1 VLFGLTQRKSVEF
14 ILNTLKSNGLELAG
28 VEINPVSME
37 RLFGFAD
44 QKGHDNK
51 GYIHFSGNSTLMLF
65 SHGGF
70 PVLYRESEGDASGTM
85 SERRRLDVKGGMQFV
100 DRYVG
105 GKEYSTIMLS
115 GDGAEAWKP
124 AAEKEAAPIAVE
136 IWDVAKVCTL
146 KDNDASSIFAVGAA
160 LRDRVPGGLALDISG
175 LSKAAGLEKQ
185 VQSYV
190 WNVTFIIGGFLLLL
204 SLITQARLMVV
215 NSSLSGLNAKIGGS
229 DLSGNDADTIKL
241 KMDRMQSSVKALS
254 GIVADADPL
263 APKLSALAERIP
275 SELWVEDIMYSS
287 PVNISDAQGP
297 GTELKL
303 TGETYLKGDAKVR
316 VVDAFT
322 KSLKAASEYKVFG
335 LPAGNIDFTNDSE
348 AAQSMAAPAA
358 FGQPEGPKP
367 TGFSVMCVSRR
378 K

>member
-1 VLFGLTQRKSVEF
+1 
-14 ILNTLKSNGLELAG
+14 
-28 VEINPVSME
+28 
-37 RLFGFAD
+37 
-44 QKGHDNK
+44 
-51 GYIHFSGNSTLMLF
+51 
-65 SHGGF
+65 
-70 PVLYRESEGDASGTM
+70 
-85 SERRRLDVKGGMQFV
+85 
-100 DRYVG
+100 
-105 GKEYSTIMLS
+105 
-115 GDGAEAWKP
+115 
-124 AAEKEAAPIAVE
+124 
-136 IWDVAKVCTL
+136 
-146 KDNDASSIFAVGAA
+146 VGAA